1 MALTTTTTTTPV
13 STPAQNQPIDNPVG
27 EASILSML
35 VLSIYAA
42 NKSKKELRK
51 LKRKFLWTSFKL
63 KMKSLF
69 SGKKATDRQIILY
82 FIIGVLALALIIVSP
97 IAALIVAM
105 LGLILILTGTI

>member
-1 MALTTTTTTTPV
+1 MALTTTTTPV
-13 STPAQNQPIDNPVG
+13 SNPVQEQPTNNNPVA

-35 VLSIYAA
+35 VLTMYAA

-63 KMKSLF
+63 KVKSLF
-69 SGKKATDRQIILY
+69 SKKATDRQILLY
-82 FIIGVLALALIIVSP
+82 VIIGVLALALIIVSP
-97 IAALIVAM
+97 IAALIVAL

>member
-1 MALTTTTTTTPV
+1 MALTTTTQPV
-13 STPAQNQPIDNPVG
+13 STPVQEQPISNSIAD
-27 EASILSML
+27 ASLLSML
-35 VLSIYAA
+35 ILSVYAA
-42 NKSKKELRK
+42 NKSKKELRR

-69 SGKKATDRQIILY
+69 SKNSITDRQLILY
-82 FIIGVLALALIIVSP
+82 IIIGVLALALIIVSP

>member
-1 MALTTTTTTTPV
+1 MALTTTTQPV
-13 STPAQNQPIDNPVG
+13 STPVQEQPANNPIAD
-27 EASILSML
+27 ASLLSML
-35 VLSIYAA
+35 ILSVYAA

-69 SGKKATDRQIILY
+69 GGKKAITDRQLVLY
-82 FIIGVLALALIIVSP
+82 IIIGVLALALIIVSP

>member
-1 MALTTTTTTTPV
+1 MALTTTTTPV
-13 STPAQNQPIDNPVG
+13 STPAQNQPLDNPVG

-63 KMKSLF
+63 KIKSLF
-69 SGKKATDRQIILY
+69 SRKKATDRQVLIYIL
-82 FIIGVLALALIIVSP
+82 IGVLCLALIIVSP

-105 LGLILILTGTI
+105 LALVLILTGTI

>member
-1 MALTTTTTTTPV
+1 MALTTTTQPVATPV
-13 STPAQNQPIDNPVG
+13 QQKPIDNPIAD
-27 EASILSML
+27 ASLLSML
-35 VLSIYAA
+35 ILSVYAA

-51 LKRKFLWTSFKL
+51 LKRKFLWTSLKL

-69 SGKKATDRQIILY
+69 SGKKSITDRQLVLY
-82 FIIGVLALALIIVSP
+82 IIIGVLALALIIVSP

>member
-1 MALTTTTTTTPV
+1 MALTTTTTPV
-13 STPAQNQPIDNPVG
+13 SNPVQEQPTNNNPVA

-35 VLSIYAA
+35 VLTMYAA

-63 KMKSLF
+63 KVNSLF
-69 SGKKATDRQIILY
+69 SKKATDRQILLY
-82 FIIGVLALALIIVSP
+82 VIIGVLALALIIVSP
-97 IAALIVAM
+97 IAALIVAL

>member
-1 MALTTTTTTTPV
+1 MALTTTTTPV
-13 STPAQNQPIDNPVG
+13 SNPVQEKPNNNPVA
-27 EASILSML
+27 EASLLSML
-35 VLSIYAA
+35 VLSVYAA

-63 KMKSLF
+63 KLKSLF
-69 SGKKATDRQIILY
+69 SKKATDRQILIY
-82 FIIGVLALALIIVSP
+82 VIIGVLALALIIVSP